1 MPWCT
6 GCDRF
11 LSPATVSPDG
21 TCPKCG
27 RAVDPGRAHA
37 PAVEPAVGG
46 DAAERRERRRA
57 RAERASRVDDP
68 DEETLPVPWHLKL
81 LVGAVALYL
90 GYRAYEGIA
99 WVVGRF

>member
-11 LSPATVSPDG
+11 LSPSTVTPEG
-21 TCPKCG
+21 TCPTCG

-37 PAVEPAVGG
+37 PGAEPAE
-46 DAAERRERRRA
+46 ATERRA
-57 RAERASRVDDP
+57 RRARRREQSAADTPGD
-68 DEETLPVPWHLKL
+68 DEEPLPVPWHLKL

-99 WVVGRF
+99 WVVRQL